1 MLVTDV
7 LEMSQCCVTLNCV
20 VITFKLGA
28 CVFQSAHFATG
39 TTAHL
44 SHLSQ
49 ISRLDLLIGKT
60 QRQISVGVF

>member
-1 MLVTDV
+1 MLVADV
-7 LEMSQCCVTLNCV
+7 LVMSQYCMTLNCV

-39 TTAHL
+39 AAAHL

-49 ISRLDLLIGKT
+49 ISRLNLLIAKI
-60 QRQISVGVF
+60 QRQISVGMF